1 MKYIN
6 EAGWDRVARVIL
18 GSVLLFL
25 GWAEV
30 VTGGFGTFLKV
41 VGFVPLATGIAGW
54 CPIYAILH
62 FRTKKNA
69 ERRELDT
76 PVAA

>member
-6 EAGWDRVARVIL
+6 EAGWDRVARVML
-18 GSVLLFL
+18 GAMLLYL
-25 GWAEV
+25 GWAEI
-30 VTGGFGTFLKV
+30 VTGGLGTFLKV
-41 VGFVPLATGIAGW
+41 VGFVPLATGLTGW

-62 FRTKKNA
+62 FRTNKND
-69 ERRELDT
+69 EKQELDT

>member
-6 EAGWDRVARVIL
+6 EAGWDRIARVAL

-25 GWAEV
+25 GWAEI

-41 VGFVPLATGIAGW
+41 FGFVPLVTGITGW
-54 CPIYAILH
+54 CPIYAILNYH
-62 FRTKKNA
+62 TNKNA
-69 ERRELDT
+69 EQQELDT